1 MFEFNPFSPNTDHP
15 DSKKPRGFNASRPI
29 AALLAVGAVLVL
41 VLYEGPKFGT
51 ETERFN
57 KFLDER
63 FDLWVSRSPEW
74 QSYLG
79 IKDDYDKWDD
89 MSLEA
94 HYADM
99 ELARDTLYDL
109 KRFDVDDLDESA
121 RLSYQLYE
129 YEMLKLLK
137 YDEFVLYE
145 YQVNQMFGQQSETPA
160 FLINIHQVES
170 IADAEAYISRLNGI
184 PKKFAGVITRMNAAQ
199 HSGVMPPKFVLAH
212 VQRDIDNV
220 LSGRPFDDEGED
232 SALLDDF
239 RQKVDAL
246 DIAEEVEA
254 DLIARAEQAL
264 LDSVAPAYVALR
276 AVVTE
281 QKILTD
287 NSAGAWKHPKG
298 DDYYR
303 LLLSD
308 MTTTD
313 LTATEIHDLGL
324 SEVAR
329 IHDEMRGVM
338 AQVEFEGSLQD
349 FFAFMRDDPQFY
361 YPNTDEGRD
370 QYLQK
375 TDRLISEMGERLDDA
390 FATLPQAL
398 LSVKRVEAFRERSA
412 GKAFYQSPSPDGTR
426 PGTYYVN
433 LYDMAD
439 MASYELDALAFHE
452 AIPGHH
458 MQIAIAQ
465 ELEGIPKF
473 RRYGGYT
480 AYIEG
485 WGLYSEFLPKEMGFY
500 EDPYADFG
508 RLSMELWRA
517 CRLVVDTGLHD
528 KRWTR
533 EQAIAYLQENTPAP
547 EAETVKSIER
557 YIVMPGQA
565 TAYKIGML
573 KILELRSEAE
583 EALGDAFDIRA
594 YHDVVLSSGALPLDM
609 LESQVRAWIAEV
621 QAL

>member
-1 MFEFNPFSPNTDHP
+1 MMN
-15 DSKKPRGFNASRPI
+15 R
-29 AALLAVGAVLVL
+29 LLTRVLIVGLAFGLVACGEL
-41 VLYEGPKFGT
+41 ETTSQGRT

-57 KFLDER
+57 TFLDER
-63 FDLWVSRSPEW
+63 FDLWVSRSPTW

-89 MSLEA
+89 RSPEHIAEGL
-94 HYADM
+94 
-99 ELARDTLYDL
+99 ELAQQTITDIEVFN
-109 KRFDVDDLDESA
+109 FDKLDPQA
-121 RLSYQLYE
+121 QLSYQLYKA
-129 YEMLKLLK
+129 EMEKILTGEQFRHHNYL
-137 YDEFVLYE
+137 
-145 YQVNQMFGQQSETPA
+145 VNQMFGEQSEAPA
-160 FLINIHQVES
+160 FLINIHRVDTVS
-170 IADAEAYISRLNGI
+170 DAEAYIARLNGI
-184 PKKFAGVITRMNAAQ
+184 PKYFN
-199 HSGVMPPKFVLAH
+199 GVMVQMREAQSKGILPPKFVFAH
-212 VQRDIDNV
+212 VLRDIDNV
-220 LSGRPFDDEGED
+220 LSGRPYDDSDADTAMLE
-232 SALLDDF
+232 DF
-239 RQKVDAL
+239 RKKVDAL
-246 DIAEEVEA
+246 DISA
-254 DLIARAEQAL
+254 DDKTTLIAQAEQAL
-264 LDSVAPAYVALR
+264 LNAVAPAYADLKTLVLEQQAL
-276 AVVTE
+276 AT
-281 QKILTD
+281 TD
-287 NSAGAWKHPKG
+287 DGAWKHPDGEAYYK
-298 DDYYR
+298 YR
-303 LLLSD
+303 LREL
-308 MTTTD
+308 TTTD
-313 LTATEIHDLGL
+313 LTANEIHDLGL

-329 IHDEMRGVM
+329 IHDEMRGIM
-338 AQVEFEGSLQD
+338 AQVGFEGDLQD

-375 TDRLISEMGERLDDA
+375 TDRLLGEMGERLDDA
-390 FATLPQAL
+390 FATLPEAL

-439 MASYELDALAFHE
+439 MPVYELDALAFHE
-452 AIPGHH
+452 GVPGHH

-465 ELEGIPKF
+465 ELKGVPKF

-533 EQAIAYLQENTPAP
+533 EHAIAYLQENTPAP

-573 KILELRSEAE
+573 KILELRREAE
-583 EALGDAFDIRA
+583 EALGVAFDIRA
-594 YHDVVLSSGALPLDM
+594 YHDVVLASGALPLDV
-609 LESQVRAWIAEV
+609 LESQVRLWIAETK
-621 QAL
+621 AR